1 MLSRRQ
7 TLILPLT
14 GIMLQKLITLLLLF
28 LCLSHSTAQAQD
40 TLSQQPDTIP
50 RSVVL
55 KPKFAPDPKKAG
67 LYSALIPGMGQ
78 IYNKQ
83 YWKASV
89 IYVGLS
95 VATYFIIKNSNDY
108 NRYRKA
114 YVSRL
119 SNNPNNK
126 DEFTGIL
133 STDAIKQYQDDAKKY
148 LDMTVLFT
156 VIGYAGQVMEAIAA
170 AHLHN
175 FDVSKDLSL
184 HISPIVTPNQTI
196 GMSLV
201 MNF

>member
-1 MLSRRQ
+1 M
-7 TLILPLT
+7 
-14 GIMLQKLITLLLLF
+14 MFQKIIFLLLC
-28 LCLSHSTAQAQD
+28 CLSLNTTQAQD
-40 TLSQQPDTIP
+40 SLSQQTTTPK
-50 RSVVL
+50 SVVL
-55 KPKFAPDPKKAG
+55 KPRFEPDAKKAG

-78 IYNKQ
+78 IYNRQ
-83 YWKASV
+83 YWKASI
-89 IYVGLS
+89 IYVGLG
-95 VATYFIIKNSNDY
+95 VATYFIIKNNNDY

-119 SNNPNNK
+119 SNNPNST
-126 DEFTGIL
+126 DEFKGIL
-133 STDAIKQYQDDAKKY
+133 STEAIKQYQDDSKKY

-175 FDVSKDLSL
+175 FDVSKDVSL